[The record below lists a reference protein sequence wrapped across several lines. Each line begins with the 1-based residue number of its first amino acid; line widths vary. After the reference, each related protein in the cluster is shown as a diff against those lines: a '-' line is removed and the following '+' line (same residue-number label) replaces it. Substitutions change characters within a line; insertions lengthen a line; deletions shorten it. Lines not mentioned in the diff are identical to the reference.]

1 LRRSPSSI
9 DRFVG
14 SRVRLRRTALGVTQE
29 RLAQALGVTFQQ
41 VQKYEK
47 GANRIGAGR
56 LQEIARVLDAP
67 PSFFYEGA
75 PEIVSTGVR
84 EPAHTSATSVMLPAE
99 GLQLIKAFMTIRDDR
114 LRSSVLD
121 LVRALARQ
129 SESSGS
135 G

>member
-1 LRRSPSSI
+1 MRRSPSSI

-29 RLAQALGVTFQQ
+29 RLAQALGITFQQ

>member
-1 LRRSPSSI
+1 MRRSPSSI

>member
-1 LRRSPSSI
+1 MRRSPSSI

-14 SRVRLRRTALGVTQE
+14 ARVRLRRTALGVTQE

-67 PSFFYEGA
+67 PSFFYDGA
-75 PEIVSTGVR
+75 PEIVASGVR
-84 EPAHTSATSVMLPAE
+84 ETAAPSATNVMLPAE
-99 GLQLIKAFMTIRDDR
+99 GLELIKAFMTIRDDR
-114 LRSSVLD
+114 LRSSVLE

-129 SESSGS
+129 SSAPG
-135 G
+135 GG

>member
-1 LRRSPSSI
+1 MRRSPSSI

-99 GLQLIKAFMTIRDDR
+99 SLQLIKAFMTIRDDR

>member
-1 LRRSPSSI
+1 M
-9 DRFVG
+9 
-14 SRVRLRRTALGVTQE
+14 RLRRTSRGVTQE
-29 RLAQALGVTFQQ
+29 RLAQAVGVTVQQ
-41 VQKYEK
+41 VQTYEK

-84 EPAHTSATSVMLPAE
+84 ETTQTSAASVMLPAE
-99 GLQLIKAFMTIRDDR
+99 GLQLIKAFMTITDDR

-121 LVRALARQ
+121 LVRAVARQ
-129 SESSGS
+129 SEPSGS

>member
-1 LRRSPSSI
+1 MRRSPSSI

-14 SRVRLRRTALGVTQE
+14 ARVRLRRTALGVTQE
-29 RLAQALGVTFQQ
+29 RLAQALGITFQQ

-129 SESSGS
+129 SEPSGS

>member
-1 LRRSPSSI
+1 M
-9 DRFVG
+9 
-14 SRVRLRRTALGVTQE
+14 RLRRTALGVTQE

-84 EPAHTSATSVMLPAE
+84 ETAPASATSVMLPAE

-114 LRSSVLD
+114 LRACVLD
-121 LVRALARQ
+121 LVRTLARQ
-129 SESSGS
+129 SESSDRG
-135 G
+135 